1 MSEWIDI
8 TQKAKKKLPVID
20 REFLDRYI
28 DEYSTRRYIQ
38 MLYKRKLN
46 FSKIAPFKEQNI
58 EYILNNTW
66 ESILKD
72 QLHKIAYHYQF
83 HRSLESR
90 FFMDVIAT
98 MIAAEIVS
106 RVKPYRGE
114 KISINDGMLH
124 YKFSGLFG
132 VPVWTFFTV
141 HLQIVEESYHS
152 HIFDDENHPK
162 LYFRMYND
170 RNGGSYRKDLDS
182 FIKEMISRVDAVCAS
197 ENIQITLDG
206 GHGVDIVS
214 NKCKWIDHRNL
225 REVTNDR

>member
-1 MSEWIDI
+1 MGEWIDI
-8 TQKAKKKLPVID
+8 TRKAKKKLPVID

-28 DEYSTRRYIQ
+28 DEYSTRRYVL
-38 MLYKRKLN
+38 MMYKRKLN

-58 EYILNNTW
+58 EYILNNSW
-66 ESILKD
+66 ETILKD

-114 KISINDGMLH
+114 KISIDDGMLH
-124 YKFSGLFG
+124 YKLTGLFG
-132 VPVWTFFTV
+132 VPAWTFFNV
-141 HLQIVEESYHS
+141 KLQIVEESYHT
-152 HIFDDENHPK
+152 HIFDDEKHPK

-170 RNGGSYRKDLDS
+170 RHGGSYRKDLDD
-182 FIKEMISRVDAVCAS
+182 FKKEMISRVDAVCAS
-197 ENIQITLDG
+197 ENIQISLDG

-214 NKCKWIDHRNL
+214 RNCRWIDHREEP
-225 REVTNDR
+225 RK

>member
-28 DEYSTRRYIQ
+28 DEYSTRRYIR
-38 MLYKRKLN
+38 MTSNRTLN

-58 EYILNNTW
+58 EYILNNNW

-72 QLHKIAYHYQF
+72 QLHKITHQFMF
-83 HRSLESR
+83 HRSLESE

-106 RVKPYRGE
+106 RVKPYRRE
-114 KISINDGMLH
+114 KVSINDGMLH
-124 YKFSGLFG
+124 YKLPGMFG
-132 VPVWTFFTV
+132 VPTWTFFNV
-141 HLQIVEESYHS
+141 NMQIVEESYYTHL
-152 HIFDDENHPK
+152 FDDEKHPK

-170 RNGGSYRKDLDS
+170 RHGGSYRQDLDS
-182 FIKEMISRVDAVCAS
+182 FKKEMISRVDAVCAS
-197 ENIQITLDG
+197 ENIQISLDG

-214 NKCKWIDHRNL
+214 TKCEWIDHRK
-225 REVTNDR
+225 

>member
-1 MSEWIDI
+1 M
-8 TQKAKKKLPVID
+8 TCN
-20 REFLDRYI
+20 RTLD
-28 DEYSTRRYIQ
+28 
-38 MLYKRKLN
+38 
-46 FSKIAPFKEQNI
+46 FSKIAPYKEKNI
-58 EYILNNTW
+58 EYILNNSW

-72 QLHKIAYHYQF
+72 QLHKITSYFQF
-83 HRSLESR
+83 HRSLESE

-124 YKFSGLFG
+124 YKFSGMFG
-132 VPVWTFFTV
+132 VPVWTFFSV
-141 HLQIVEESYHS
+141 DMHIVEESYHS
-152 HIFDDENHPK
+152 HIFDDERHPK
-162 LYFRMYND
+162 LYFRLYND

-214 NKCKWIDHRNL
+214 NRCKWIDHRK
-225 REVTNDR
+225 

>member
-20 REFLDRYI
+20 REFLGRYI
-28 DEYSTRRYIQ
+28 DEYSTRRYIR
-38 MLYKRKLN
+38 MTCNRTLD
-46 FSKIAPFKEQNI
+46 FSKIAPYKEQNI

-72 QLHKIAYHYQF
+72 QLHKITSYFQF
-83 HRSLESR
+83 HRSLESE

-106 RVKPYRGE
+106 RVKLYRGE
-114 KISINDGMLH
+114 KVSINDGMLH
-124 YKFSGLFG
+124 YKFSGMFG
-132 VPVWTFFTV
+132 VPVWTFFSV
-141 HLQIVEESYHS
+141 DMHIVEESYHN
-152 HIFDDENHPK
+152 HIFDDERHPK

-197 ENIQITLDG
+197 ENIQIKLDG
-206 GHGVDIVS
+206 RHGVDIVS
-214 NKCKWIDHRNL
+214 NKCKWIDHRK
-225 REVTNDR
+225 

>member
-28 DEYSTRRYIQ
+28 DEYSTRRYIRL
-38 MLYKRKLN
+38 MCNRTLD
-46 FSKIAPFKEQNI
+46 FSKIAPYKEQNI

-72 QLHKIAYHYQF
+72 QLHKIKSYFQF
-83 HRSLESR
+83 HRSLESE

-124 YKFSGLFG
+124 YKFSGMFG
-132 VPVWTFFTV
+132 VPIWTFFNINMQT
-141 HLQIVEESYHS
+141 VEESYHS
-152 HIFDDENHPK
+152 HIFDEERHPK
-162 LYFRMYND
+162 LYFRMYSD
-170 RNGGSYRKDLDS
+170 RHGGTYRKELDS
-182 FIKEMISRVDAVCAS
+182 FKKEMISRVDAVCAS
-197 ENIQITLDG
+197 ENIQIKLDG
-206 GHGVDIVS
+206 WPGVDIVS
-214 NKCKWIDHRNL
+214 NKCKWIDHRK
-225 REVTNDR
+225 

>member
-28 DEYSTRRYIQ
+28 DEYSTRRYIR
-38 MLYKRKLN
+38 MTCNRTLD
-46 FSKIAPFKEQNI
+46 FSKIAPYKEKNI

-72 QLHKIAYHYQF
+72 QLHKITSYFQF
-83 HRSLESR
+83 HRSLESE

-114 KISINDGMLH
+114 KVSINDGMLH
-124 YKFSGLFG
+124 YKFSGMFG
-132 VPVWTFFTV
+132 VPSWTFFNVNVQT
-141 HLQIVEESYHS
+141 VEESYHS
-152 HIFDDENHPK
+152 HIFDEERHPK

-170 RNGGSYRKDLDS
+170 RHGGSYRKDLDS
-182 FIKEMISRVDAVCAS
+182 FKKEMISRVDAVCAS
-197 ENIQITLDG
+197 ENIQIKLDG
-206 GHGVDIVS
+206 GYGVDIVS
-214 NKCKWIDHRNL
+214 NKCKWIDHREEP
-225 REVTNDR
+225 RK

>member
-20 REFLDRYI
+20 REFLGRYI
-28 DEYSTRRYIQ
+28 DEYSTRRYVR
-38 MLYKRKLN
+38 MTCNRTLD
-46 FSKIAPFKEQNI
+46 FSKIAPYKEQNI
-58 EYILNNTW
+58 EYILNNSW

-72 QLHKIAYHYQF
+72 QLHKITSYFQF
-83 HRSLESR
+83 HRSLESE

-114 KISINDGMLH
+114 KVSINDGMLH
-124 YKFSGLFG
+124 YKFSGMFG
-132 VPVWTFFTV
+132 VPVWTFFSV
-141 HLQIVEESYHS
+141 DMHIVEESYHS
-152 HIFDDENHPK
+152 HIFDDERHPK
-162 LYFRMYND
+162 LYFRLYND

-197 ENIQITLDG
+197 ENIQIKLDG
-206 GHGVDIVS
+206 CPGVDIVS
-214 NKCKWIDHRNL
+214 NKCKWIDHRK
-225 REVTNDR
+225 